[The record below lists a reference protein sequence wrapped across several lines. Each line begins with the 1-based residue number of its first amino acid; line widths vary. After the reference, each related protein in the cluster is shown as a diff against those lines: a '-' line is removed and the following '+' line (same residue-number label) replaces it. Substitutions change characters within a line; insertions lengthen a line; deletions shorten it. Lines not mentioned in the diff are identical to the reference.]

1 MKQKPCKL
9 FSNAKINLTLDIT
22 GTDGGYHTLD
32 SLAVEIDL
40 GNDIEAVKTRD
51 GEISIEFVGSEYE
64 IPSVPANETNA
75 YKAAKLF
82 AETFHTGGAKI
93 TVYSVIPIGAGL
105 GSFVTEAA
113 DIRAIWVC
121 CGLLLVSFA
130 LMFVRDERES

>member
-1 MKQKPCKL
+1 MIQKPCKL

-93 TVYSVIPIGAGL
+93 TVYSVIPVGAGWAARRRTRRACSARC
-105 GSFVTEAA
+105 GSCISKKPRPKPRKKF
-113 DIRAIWVC
+113 
-121 CGLLLVSFA
+121 
-130 LMFVRDERES
+130 

>member
-40 GNDIEAVKTRD
+40 GNEIEAVKTND
-51 GEISIEFVGSEYE
+51 GEISIEFVGNEYE

-93 TVYSVIPIGAGL
+93 TV
-105 GSFVTEAA
+105 
-113 DIRAIWVC
+113 
-121 CGLLLVSFA
+121 
-130 LMFVRDERES
+130 